1 LPGGGEHRADDPLAF
16 GEAGRED
23 EDAVPRVGER
33 VGLALLREGA
43 APAAAFA
50 DLVAVESRLPAPW
63 PALVEHQRARGALD
77 AATSPP
83 AFEDA
88 AAGLHRRIVHD
99 LRTDPLGAH
108 RALATAELR
117 DLAKAVLR
125 RDDMPAVVVGRLAR
139 RAARSALTLTR
150 GEPEANSAARRT
162 LAAVGAV
169 AERMERDR
177 RHHG

>member
-1 LPGGGEHRADDPLAF
+1 
-16 GEAGRED
+16 
-23 EDAVPRVGER
+23 
-33 VGLALLREGA
+33 
-43 APAAAFA
+43 
-50 DLVAVESRLPAPW
+50 
-63 PALVEHQRARGALD
+63 LVERRRARGALD
-77 AATSPP
+77 AAASPP

-88 AAGLHRRIVHD
+88 AARLHRRIVHD